1 MFCREKEG
9 VSARSSKQTTIVVFQ
24 PSTSEAMTMQCS
36 DLSHPQENLQWVKRL
51 SDTEYLNDALIVAGP
66 SMAIAYH
73 VYTGGIAS

>member
-1 MFCREKEG
+1 
-9 VSARSSKQTTIVVFQ
+9 
-24 PSTSEAMTMQCS
+24 MTMQCS

-73 VYTGGIAS
+73 VYTGGDCLIAVEGEQNHIG

>member
-1 MFCREKEG
+1 
-9 VSARSSKQTTIVVFQ
+9 
-24 PSTSEAMTMQCS
+24 MTMQCS
-36 DLSHPQENLQWVKRL
+36 ELSHPQENLQWVKRL